1 MNRHCSIRIVVSLL
15 VICLVG
21 IGGFA
26 SAHSLIHESHHAH
39 HEQTTHGTVLCSW
52 TCMAGQVIDDVVVPH
67 LVELTPVDRAEVG
80 FFHSP
85 SFIALHEATSRGPP
99 ALSPASF

>member
-1 MNRHCSIRIVVSLL
+1 
-15 VICLVG
+15 
-21 IGGFA
+21 
-26 SAHSLIHESHHAH
+26 
-39 HEQTTHGTVLCSW
+39 
-52 TCMAGQVIDDVVVPH
+52 MAGQVIDDVVVPH

>member
-1 MNRHCSIRIVVSLL
+1 MNRCYSTRIVVSLL
-15 VICLVG
+15 VICLLG

-52 TCMAGQVIDDVVVPH
+52 TCIAGHVIDDVVIPLPVALIP
-67 LVELTPVDRAEVG
+67 VERVEAQSFLLPL
-80 FFHSP
+80 
-85 SFIALHEATSRGPP
+85 FIALHEATSRGPP
-99 ALSPASF
+99 VLTLATF